1 MKSQKQIPKVPTQ
14 KKVNQQQAALSNQKQ
29 ALNKPKNNNQIINK
43 IEKHDE
49 EQVKPKQPRSKSA
62 FTQLSP
68 QYKIHVEQKPLKQ
81 NQIIF
86 AKKPTVK
93 TPTESSR
100 KVDKKSVQ
108 PRAESPNKG
117 AVKENLKLLQQKQA
131 EIRSK
136 FKPEKKLEIKVEQ
149 KMQQKFSKPKSPNVY
164 PIFERTESEILKA
177 EIQRL
182 TDQITY
188 LSNDNKELKQ
198 LNNELV
204 NENIKIKQQL
214 VESNILL
221 QKKLEQ
227 KPVEQN
233 KIDLLEALQKEIRS
247 DSIKKLD
254 RQDSQNAIL
263 ESELNS
269 ELIEEKDK
277 NGNKRK
283 RFAEYK
289 IDEAQEIID
298 AIFNNQDE

>member
-14 KKVNQQQAALSNQKQ
+14 KKLNQQQNTLSYQKQ

-43 IEKHDE
+43 IEKHDD
-49 EQVKPKQPRSKSA
+49 EQLKPKQPRSKSA

-68 QYKIHVEQKPLKQ
+68 QNKIHVEQKPFKQ
-81 NQIIF
+81 NQIVF

-136 FKPEKKLEIKVEQ
+136 FKPEKKLELKVEQ

-164 PIFERTESEILKA
+164 PIFERNESEILKA

-214 VESNILL
+214 IESNALL
-221 QKKLEQ
+221 QKKLEY

-233 KIDLLEALQKEIRS
+233 KIDLLEALQKEIQTEV
-247 DSIKKLD
+247 IKKHE
-254 RQDSQNAIL
+254 RQESQNAIL

-277 NGNKRK
+277 NGKRK